1 MILDVGDRQQ
11 IEGRSMAK
19 KKAAASA
26 TTVYQIKVTLEGSK
40 PTIWRRLLV
49 PANLTLGDL
58 HYIIQIA
65 IGWTDSHLHQFHIGG
80 KYYGVPHPDMEVA
93 NEERVKLAQIIT
105 GEKFKFRYEYDFGDS
120 WMHAI
125 LVEKVLPA
133 EPGQP
138 YPICVKGKMHG
149 PPEDC
154 GGVWGYADFVDAMA
168 DPKHPEHKNMREWY
182 GEDFDPEA
190 FDIDEVNR
198 MLAGPG

>member
-1 MILDVGDRQQ
+1 
-11 IEGRSMAK
+11 MAK
-19 KKAAASA
+19 KKSTASA
-26 TTVYQIKVTLEGSK
+26 TVYQIKVTLEGSK

-65 IGWTDSHLHQFHIGG
+65 MGWTDSHLHQFHIGG
-80 KYYGVPHPDMEVA
+80 KYYGVPHPDMDLV
-93 NEERVKLAQIIT
+93 NEERVKLAQIIP

-125 LVEKVLPA
+125 LVEKVLDA
-133 EPGQP
+133 EPGKP

-168 DPKHPEHKNMREWY
+168 DPKHPEHKNMKEWY
-182 GEDFDPEA
+182 GEAFDPEA

-198 MLAGPG
+198 MLTAPG